1 MPAYHLAKFQT
12 PRHGCQVL
20 LQRVDKRSAFTFAA
34 TPATFP
40 NLFSCGRLSRLE
52 RDTSILKPA
61 EPPGNRLHLV
71 RRLPIDDCVHSFQ
84 RNLAAIWE
92 ILTALK
98 FVDPFRPVG
107 KPLGRVRDEA
117 RIISEQSFELRKPPS
132 EIGH

>member
-1 MPAYHLAKFQT
+1 MPADHLAKFQT
-12 PRHGCQVL
+12 PRHAGQVL
-20 LQRVDKRSAFTFAA
+20 LQRVDERSAFAFKT
-34 TPATFP
+34 TSATFP
-40 NLFSCGRLSRLE
+40 NLFSRGRLSRFE
-52 RDTSILKPA
+52 RNASILQSA

-92 ILTALK
+92 VLTVLK
-98 FVDPFRPVG
+98 VVDPFRPVD
-107 KPLGRVRDEA
+107 KPPGRVRDEA